1 MTNAFVVQSLANA
14 LGNAL
19 GNCQFVVDNCLLDT
33 SELTSPSWVFIT
45 RYAGIEVVYFEK
57 GENTQIK

>member
-1 MTNAFVVQSLANA
+1 MTNAFVGQSLA
-14 LGNAL
+14 NAL